1 MGARKLVYV
10 VDDDP
15 DVRDLLRT
23 VLGGFGY
30 AVSVFGSGKA
40 VKAAIR
46 RDPPDV
52 AIVDLGLPDMDGL
65 TLVRELWE
73 DVRFG
78 VIVLT
83 GRGDVSDR
91 VLGLELGADDYIVK
105 PFEPRELVA
114 RVNTVIRRRRQL
126 MAAGRRSEGA
136 RARFAGWTIDFGDLT
151 LTAEDGRQ
159 ETLTAAEAAL
169 LGMLLKA
176 PRRVLS
182 REQLQSADTERGDL
196 PFERAVDVRISRI
209 RKKIE
214 PDPRA
219 PQLIRTVY
227 GAGYLLAC
235 DVAWTEAP
243 PERADHNSQHFGD
256 S

>member
-1 MGARKLVYV
+1 MGGRKRIYV

-15 DVRDLLRT
+15 DVRNLLRNVLEQFGFT
-23 VLGGFGY
+23 VELFG
-30 AVSVFGSGKA
+30 AGQTA
-40 VKAAIR
+40 RAAIR
-46 RDPPDV
+46 RDPPDLCL
-52 AIVDLGLPDMDGL
+52 VDLGLPDMDGL

-78 VIVLT
+78 VVVLT

-114 RVNTVIRRRRQL
+114 RVKTVIRRREQL
-126 MAAGRRSEGA
+126 AAAAGGA
-136 RARFAGWTIDFGDLT
+136 QASKARFGDWVFNLGDLS
-151 LTAEDGRQ
+151 LVADDGRRDA
-159 ETLTAAEAAL
+159 LTAAEAEL
-169 LGMLLKA
+169 LTALLKA

-182 REQLQSADTERGDL
+182 REQLQGPESDRDDM
-196 PFERAVDVRISRI
+196 PFDRAVDVRISRI

-219 PQLIRTVY
+219 PKLIKTVY
-227 GAGYLLAC
+227 GAGYLFTA
-235 DVAWTEAP
+235 DVTWIV
-243 PERADHNSQHFGD
+243 
-256 S
+256 

>member
-1 MGARKLVYV
+1 MAAKKLIYV

-23 VLGGFGY
+23 TLGGFGY
-30 AVSVFGSGKA
+30 TVSVFGSGKA
-40 VKAAIR
+40 GKAAIR
-46 RDPPDV
+46 REPPDV

-114 RVNTVIRRRRQL
+114 RVNTVIRRREQL
-126 MAAGRRSEGA
+126 MAAGRGTTA
-136 RARFAGWTIDFGDLT
+136 AKARFAGWTFDIGDLT
-151 LTAEDGRQ
+151 LTSDDGRK

-169 LGMLLKA
+169 LNALLKA

-182 REQLQSADTERGDL
+182 REQLQSEELDRGDL

-209 RKKIE
+209 RKKLE
-214 PDPRA
+214 PDPRS
-219 PQLIRTVY
+219 PKLIRTVY
-227 GAGYLLAC
+227 GAGYLFAA
-235 DVAWTEAP
+235 DVTWV
-243 PERADHNSQHFGD
+243 NG
-256 S
+256 

>member
-1 MGARKLVYV
+1 MDGRKRIYV

-15 DVRDLLRT
+15 DVRNLLRT
-23 VLGGFGY
+23 VLESFGFL
-30 AVSVFGSGKA
+30 VECFGSGQTARVA
-40 VKAAIR
+40 VR
-46 RDPPDV
+46 REAPDLCL
-52 AIVDLGLPDMDGL
+52 VDLGLPDMDGL

-78 VIVLT
+78 VVVLT

-114 RVNTVIRRRRQL
+114 RVKTVIRRREQL
-126 MAAGRRSEGA
+126 TAAAGAGTA
-136 RARFAGWTIDFGDLT
+136 PPGKAQFAEWTFDLGELT
-151 LTAEDGRQ
+151 LTADDGRR
-159 ETLTAAEAAL
+159 ETLTAAEAELLTAL
-169 LGMLLKA
+169 LKS

-182 REQLQSADTERGDL
+182 REQLQGPESDRDDM
-196 PFERAVDVRISRI
+196 PFDRAIDVRISRI

-219 PQLIRTVY
+219 PRLIKTVY
-227 GAGYLLAC
+227 GAGYLFTA
-235 DVAWTEAP
+235 DVRWT
-243 PERADHNSQHFGD
+243 G
-256 S
+256 

>member
-1 MGARKLVYV
+1 MAARKLVYV

-23 VLGGFGY
+23 ALGGFGY
-30 AVSVFGSGKA
+30 TVCVFGSGQA
-40 VKAAIR
+40 VKTAIR

-114 RVNTVIRRRRQL
+114 RVNTVIRRREQL
-126 MAAGRRSEGA
+126 MAAGRTTTA
-136 RARFAGWTIDFGDLT
+136 AKARFAEWTFDYGELT
-151 LTAEDGRQ
+151 LTADDGRQ

-169 LGMLLKA
+169 LNMLLKA

-182 REQLQSADTERGDL
+182 REHLQSAELDRGDL

-214 PDPRA
+214 PDPRS
-219 PQLIRTVY
+219 PKLIRTVY
-227 GAGYLLAC
+227 GAGYLFAA
-235 DVAWTEAP
+235 DVTWE
-243 PERADHNSQHFGD
+243 NG
-256 S
+256 

>member
-1 MGARKLVYV
+1 MGGRKLVYV

-30 AVSVFGSGKA
+30 TVAVFGSGQA
-40 VKAAIR
+40 VRAAIR
-46 RDPPDV
+46 REPPDV

-65 TLVRELWE
+65 MLVRELWE

-83 GRGDVSDR
+83 GRCDVSDR

-114 RVNTVIRRRRQL
+114 RVNTVIRRREQL
-126 MAAGRRSEGA
+126 MAAGRGA
-136 RARFAGWTIDFGDLT
+136 AVGKARFAEWTFDFGDLT
-151 LTAEDGRQ
+151 LTADDGRR

-169 LGMLLKA
+169 LNMLLKA

-182 REQLQSADTERGDL
+182 REHLQSAELDRGDL

-214 PDPRA
+214 PDPRS
-219 PQLIRTVY
+219 PKLIRTVY
-227 GAGYLLAC
+227 GAGYLFAA
-235 DVAWTEAP
+235 DVTWL
-243 PERADHNSQHFGD
+243 NS
-256 S
+256 

>member
-1 MGARKLVYV
+1 MGGRKRIYV

-15 DVRDLLRT
+15 DVRALLRS
-23 VLGGFGY
+23 VLENFGF
-30 AVSVFGSGKA
+30 AVEAFATGQAARAA
-40 VKAAIR
+40 VR
-46 RDPPDV
+46 RDAPDLCL
-52 AIVDLGLPDMDGL
+52 VDLGLPDMDGL

-78 VIVLT
+78 VVVLT

-114 RVNTVIRRRRQL
+114 RVKTVIRRREQL
-126 MAAGRRSEGA
+126 TAAAGGGA
-136 RARFAGWTIDFGDLT
+136 GPGKARFSGWTFDLGELL
-151 LTAEDGRQ
+151 LTSPDGRQ
-159 ETLTAAEAAL
+159 ENLTAAEAEL
-169 LGMLLKA
+169 LTALLKA

-182 REQLQSADTERGDL
+182 REQLQGPESDRDDM
-196 PFERAVDVRISRI
+196 PFDRAIDVRISRI

-219 PQLIRTVY
+219 PKLIKTVY
-227 GAGYLLAC
+227 GAGYLFTV
-235 DVAWTEAP
+235 DVTW
-243 PERADHNSQHFGD
+243 G
-256 S
+256 